1 MVFLPKKNKLP
12 DSQPQSKQIIT
23 KEKECKHKFQDFPWY
38 IDYDMRTM
46 RYQSDNILD
55 YELKESYVC
64 IYCGFRKDETL
75 EHKTIRGMSKD
86 EMYRIL
92 QEIEEKYSDRIKP
105 KPIVE
110 DMINDLQLVDVGHI
124 RWYHYL
130 NGTKDPSTSRNENE
144 QISQNIKLKL

>member
-1 MVFLPKKNKLP
+1 MVFLSKKNKLP

-23 KEKECKHKFQDFPWY
+23 EEKECKHKFQDFPWY
-38 IDYDMRTM
+38 IDYEIRTM

-55 YELKESYVC
+55 YELKEPYVC
-64 IYCGFRKDETL
+64 IYCGLRKDKTL
-75 EHKTIRGMSKD
+75 DHKIIRGRPKD